1 MVHRNTFLK
10 NVFSISLFLIFFLG
24 IDFNMNSQTEI
35 LFNNSFDD
43 ALANWEVWGGTNGTA
58 ELDDTSILEGTNS
71 AKITLTGGGGESWE
85 FGFAQSISGGLISGK
100 TYTVKYTA
108 VANTDITV
116 DQVIQEVNSPWSNYY
131 TSTLSVGTSPQ
142 TFEENFVAD
151 VTGECNFVFQL
162 GAIGTGNIVW
172 LDDIHLIELAGSN
185 VNDIQ
190 NSAITLSQNVPNPA
204 KSVTTINF
212 RLEKPDF
219 VNISIFDISGKKVID
234 AVNNNFSTGNNSVD
248 INVENLKSG
257 IYFYT
262 LKTSDLSKTMKMNI
276 IR

>member
-1 MVHRNTFLK
+1 MILKNTFLK
-10 NVFSISLFLIFFLG
+10 SFFSISFFLIFFLG
-24 IDFNMNSQTEI
+24 SNLNVNSQTEI
-35 LFNNSFDD
+35 LLNNSFDD
-43 ALANWEVWGGTNGTA
+43 ALNNWEVWGETNGTA
-58 ELDDTSILEGTNS
+58 EIDNTSVLEGTNS

-100 TYTVKYTA
+100 SYTVKYTA

-116 DQVIQEVNSPWSNYY
+116 EQVIQEVNSPWDNYY

-142 TFEENFVAD
+142 TFEETFVAD
-151 VTGECNFVFQL
+151 VTGECNYVFQL

-185 VNDIQ
+185 VTDIQ
-190 NSAITLSQNVPNPA
+190 NSGITLSQNVPNPA
-204 KSVTTINF
+204 NYLTAIKFT
-212 RLEKPDF
+212 LEKPDF
-219 VNISIFDISGKKVID
+219 VNISIYDISGKKIID
-234 AVNNNFSTGNNSVD
+234 AVNNNFPAGNNTVD